1 MGKNNDSDNPWMG
14 GGINPG
20 RDLVWMYPMNKF
32 IR

>member
-14 GGINPG
+14 GEINPG
-20 RDLVWMYPMNKF
+20 MDTIQTYPMNKF